1 MTGLTTQ
8 EVQERIKQGKVNEEV
23 SSSTRSVNE
32 IVKSNIFTYFNLI
45 FTVLAVL
52 LIVVGSFKDLSFMLI
67 IFANTGIGIYQEIR
81 SKNTLDN
88 LKFSKMPRSI
98 AIRDGRRQEVD
109 TDRLVLDDVVVLGAG
124 NQIPAD
130 ARVEDGSV
138 SVNEALITGESDEIE
153 KHPGDELMSGS
164 FVVSG
169 ECAAR
174 LIAVGKHS
182 YINRLT
188 AEATRQK
195 KNDNQSQMVKSLDRL
210 VMFIGVAIIPIGGI
224 LMFQQ
229 IAIQGLS
236 FRASVIAMVKTGTI
250 TENEM
255 QVAGLK
261 SATKEYSEEALRPY
275 IADLAQS
282 QSRDNITMAALQNY
296 FTDGLGREP
305 FHVCGFSSKYKYCGA
320 SYEDGNFVLGAPEF
334 VLGENFSRY
343 SEYIQSVSEQG
354 YRVLAFARSREEP
367 KGQTLTEEV
376 RLLALILLV
385 NPIREGAKPTFEY
398 FAENGVDVK
407 VISGDNPVTV
417 SNVAQE
423 AGIADAQN
431 YVDARTLKSQ
441 DDVDRAVGRYTV
453 FGRVTPEQK
462 RMFVK
467 GLQKQGKTVGM
478 TGDGVNDILALRDA
492 DISIAMASGS
502 EAASNAAQL
511 VLMDSDF
518 SRMPLVVAEG
528 RRVVNN
534 IIKTATL
541 YLTKNIFSLLLA
553 MFSLISVLQYPLKPS
568 QITLISMFTIGIPS
582 FVLSL
587 EPNRDRIRGSF
598 LGNVFRMATPAGI
611 TLFLSVSCLLV
622 FGDVL
627 ELKASMISTASSAL
641 VALVEFMILA
651 RVAKPMNRLH
661 LGMMVVMVAGFF
673 YMIIF
678 HNSLFGISPVNWQ
691 CALLLVVF
699 IMATEA
705 VFRYFYKFTAF
716 VENFLGRE
724 ARQRKRH

>member
-174 LIAVGKHS
+174 LTAVGKHS

-195 KNDNQSQMVKSLDRL
+195 KNDNQSVHRRCHHPHRRNPDVPADRHSGSVL
-210 VMFIGVAIIPIGGI
+210 PCQRDRHGSGGS
-224 LMFQQ
+224 
-229 IAIQGLS
+229 GDDP
-236 FRASVIAMVKTGTI
+236 RGSVYDGQHRDGRQRHALARVDVLCVDKTGTI

-367 KGQTLTEEV
+367 RGQTLTE
-376 RLLALILLV
+376 
-385 NPIREGAKPTFEY
+385 
-398 FAENGVDVK
+398 
-407 VISGDNPVTV
+407 
-417 SNVAQE
+417 
-423 AGIADAQN
+423 
-431 YVDARTLKSQ
+431 
-441 DDVDRAVGRYTV
+441 
-453 FGRVTPEQK
+453 
-462 RMFVK
+462 
-467 GLQKQGKTVGM
+467 GL
-478 TGDGVNDILALRDA
+478 
-492 DISIAMASGS
+492 
-502 EAASNAAQL
+502 
-511 VLMDSDF
+511 
-518 SRMPLVVAEG
+518 
-528 RRVVNN
+528 
-534 IIKTATL
+534 
-541 YLTKNIFSLLLA
+541 
-553 MFSLISVLQYPLKPS
+553 
-568 QITLISMFTIGIPS
+568 
-582 FVLSL
+582 
-587 EPNRDRIRGSF
+587 
-598 LGNVFRMATPAGI
+598 
-611 TLFLSVSCLLV
+611 
-622 FGDVL
+622 
-627 ELKASMISTASSAL
+627 
-641 VALVEFMILA
+641 
-651 RVAKPMNRLH
+651 
-661 LGMMVVMVAGFF
+661 
-673 YMIIF
+673 
-678 HNSLFGISPVNWQ
+678 
-691 CALLLVVF
+691 
-699 IMATEA
+699 
-705 VFRYFYKFTAF
+705 
-716 VENFLGRE
+716 
-724 ARQRKRH
+724 

>member
-174 LIAVGKHS
+174 LTAVGKHS

-236 FRASVIAMVKTGTI
+236 FRASVIAMVGAGGCAVRGQNRNHHGERDAGGR
-250 TENEM
+250 TE
-255 QVAGLK
+255 
-261 SATKEYSEEALRPY
+261 
-275 IADLAQS
+275 IC
-282 QSRDNITMAALQNY
+282 
-296 FTDGLGREP
+296 
-305 FHVCGFSSKYKYCGA
+305 H
-320 SYEDGNFVLGAPEF
+320 
-334 VLGENFSRY
+334 
-343 SEYIQSVSEQG
+343 
-354 YRVLAFARSREEP
+354 
-367 KGQTLTEEV
+367 KG
-376 RLLALILLV
+376 I
-385 NPIREGAKPTFEY
+385 
-398 FAENGVDVK
+398 
-407 VISGDNPVTV
+407 
-417 SNVAQE
+417 
-423 AGIADAQN
+423 
-431 YVDARTLKSQ
+431 
-441 DDVDRAVGRYTV
+441 
-453 FGRVTPEQK
+453 FGR
-462 RMFVK
+462 
-467 GLQKQGKTVGM
+467 
-478 TGDGVNDILALRDA
+478 GVAPLYRRSGAESEPRQYHYGGSSELLHRRFGERALPCLRIFLEIQIL
-492 DISIAMASGS
+492 
-502 EAASNAAQL
+502 
-511 VLMDSDF
+511 
-518 SRMPLVVAEG
+518 
-528 RRVVNN
+528 RR
-534 IIKTATL
+534 
-541 YLTKNIFSLLLA
+541 
-553 MFSLISVLQYPLKPS
+553 
-568 QITLISMFTIGIPS
+568 
-582 FVLSL
+582 
-587 EPNRDRIRGSF
+587 
-598 LGNVFRMATPAGI
+598 
-611 TLFLSVSCLLV
+611 
-622 FGDVL
+622 
-627 ELKASMISTASSAL
+627 EL
-641 VALVEFMILA
+641 
-651 RVAKPMNRLH
+651 
-661 LGMMVVMVAGFF
+661 
-673 YMIIF
+673 
-678 HNSLFGISPVNWQ
+678 
-691 CALLLVVF
+691 
-699 IMATEA
+699 
-705 VFRYFYKFTAF
+705 
-716 VENFLGRE
+716 
-724 ARQRKRH
+724 